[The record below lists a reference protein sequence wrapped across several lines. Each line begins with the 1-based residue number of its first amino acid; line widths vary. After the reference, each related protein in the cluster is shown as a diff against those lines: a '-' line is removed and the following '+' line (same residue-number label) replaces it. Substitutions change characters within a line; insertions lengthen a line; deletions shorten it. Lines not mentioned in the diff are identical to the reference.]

1 LRHGAVRHANATKEI
16 FMTLTK
22 LIVSALLVGT
32 AVTSYALE
40 VKPYSDAALAT
51 AQKAD
56 GPVALHFRADWCPTC
71 RAQDK
76 VLESLKAEPG
86 LDLTV
91 LAVNYD
97 TEKDLKRR
105 FHINSQSTLVVLKGQ
120 KETGRLVGDTSKLNI
135 LGALKSAL

>member
-1 LRHGAVRHANATKEI
+1 
-16 FMTLTK
+16 MTLAK
-22 LIVSALLVGT
+22 LIVSALLVC
-32 AVTSYALE
+32 ASVASYALE
-40 VKPYSDAALAT
+40 VKPYSKAALAA

-56 GPVALHFRADWCPTC
+56 EPVALHFRADWCPTC

-105 FHINSQSTLVVLKGQ
+105 FQVNSQSTLVVLKGQ
-120 KETGRLVGDTSKLNI
+120 KETTRLVGDTSKLNI
-135 LGALKSAL
+135 LAALKSPL

>member
-1 LRHGAVRHANATKEI
+1 
-16 FMTLTK
+16 MTLAK
-22 LIVSALLVGT
+22 LIVSALLVC
-32 AVTSYALE
+32 ASVASYALE
-40 VKPYSDAALAT
+40 VKPYSEAALAA
-51 AQKAD
+51 AQKANK
-56 GPVALHFRADWCPTC
+56 PVALHFRADWCPTC

-105 FHINSQSTLVVLKGQ
+105 FQVNSQSTLVVLKGQ
-120 KETGRLVGDTSKLNI
+120 KETTRLVGDTSKLNI
-135 LGALKSAL
+135 LAALKSPL